1 MANCYS
7 SSEQEE
13 TIESSSSDDEIGV
26 KGAYGNEQEYTTG
39 ELATLHYDESGDIEL
54 NWKIKSNSQVGWE
67 ICIGAPVRN
76 VY

>member
-13 TIESSSSDDEIGV
+13 TIESSSSD
-26 KGAYGNEQEYTTG
+26 EQEYTTG
-39 ELATLHYDESGDIEL
+39 ELATLHYDESGDTEL
-54 NWKIKSNSQVGWE
+54 KWKMKSKIQVGWE
-67 ICIGAPVRN
+67 ICIGATAIN